1 MKKNLL
7 YLGLTGYLLF
17 ALCTRLQAQT
27 DSLQAHRY
35 VTRAT
40 MYGVGFTNV
49 FDTYLSPQEYK
60 GIDFRISR
68 ETIRMTKLFDG
79 NVSVQNFFQADV
91 GYTHN
96 RADNNNTFS
105 GLVNWNYGLHY
116 QFRLT
121 ENFKLLAGGLF
132 DVNGGFVYNLRNS
145 NNPASA
151 RAYVNLDASG
161 MAIWH
166 LKIKRY
172 PMVLRYQ
179 VNVPILWTRTERLR
193 MRNRIIQ
200 LLLLLCCLPIQTGC
214 IGEDDYADDPVGNFE
229 QLWKIIDERYCF
241 LDSKGIDWD
250 AVHEKYSK
258 LIVPGMS
265 NDDLFDKLSEM
276 LYILKD
282 GHVNLSSA
290 KRVSYYDA
298 WYQGYPWN
306 YREDILYQYYLGS
319 ASKDYYTSAGMK
331 YKIFDNN
338 IGYIRYESFSSG
350 VGDGNLDEILVY
362 LATCNGLIID
372 VRDNGG
378 GNLTNSSRIAARFTN
393 SKILTGFI
401 QHKTGTGHSDFSQP
415 EPIYLEP
422 SNSIRWQKKVVILTN
437 RRCYSATNDFVNL
450 MRSIDNGN
458 IIQVGDQTGGG
469 SGLPFTS
476 ELPNGWSIRF
486 SASPHFDK
494 NMQPLEEGILP
505 DIAIDMTEDDQSKHR
520 DTLIEKAFEIL
531 SE

>member
-172 PMVLRYQ
+172 PMVFTLSSQSTGDGSNVLTALRT
-179 VNVPILWTRTERLR
+179 ILLRDILSGKFEWSDKVHLPAQPAFTAADALGRLTD
-193 MRNRIIQ
+193 RIYKNAIQ
-200 LLLLLCCLPIQTGC
+200 L
-214 IGEDDYADDPVGNFE
+214 
-229 QLWKIIDERYCF
+229 
-241 LDSKGIDWD
+241 
-250 AVHEKYSK
+250 
-258 LIVPGMS
+258 
-265 NDDLFDKLSEM
+265 
-276 LYILKD
+276 
-282 GHVNLSSA
+282 
-290 KRVSYYDA
+290 
-298 WYQGYPWN
+298 
-306 YREDILYQYYLGS
+306 
-319 ASKDYYTSAGMK
+319 
-331 YKIFDNN
+331 
-338 IGYIRYESFSSG
+338 SG
-350 VGDGNLDEILVY
+350 
-362 LATCNGLIID
+362 
-372 VRDNGG
+372 
-378 GNLTNSSRIAARFTN
+378 
-393 SKILTGFI
+393 
-401 QHKTGTGHSDFSQP
+401 
-415 EPIYLEP
+415 
-422 SNSIRWQKKVVILTN
+422 
-437 RRCYSATNDFVNL
+437 
-450 MRSIDNGN
+450 
-458 IIQVGDQTGGG
+458 
-469 SGLPFTS
+469 
-476 ELPNGWSIRF
+476 
-486 SASPHFDK
+486 
-494 NMQPLEEGILP
+494 
-505 DIAIDMTEDDQSKHR
+505 
-520 DTLIEKAFEIL
+520 
-531 SE
+531 